1 MNIKLDTDSIRYIN
15 LFESTTGAHVK
26 DCLMEEEKII
36 FVVKS
41 GHASMAIGKNG
52 INVKNI
58 QRAIGKQ
65 VEIIEYS
72 EDPAQ
77 FVANVFRP
85 ISIENS
91 YISEKSDGRKILYIS
106 PSKNSVLT
114 KMKLKKARLLV
125 SRYFK
130 INSVEFG

>member
-1 MNIKLDTDSIRYIN
+1 
-15 LFESTTGAHVK
+15 
-26 DCLMEEEKII
+26 
-36 FVVKS
+36 
-41 GHASMAIGKNG
+41 
-52 INVKNI
+52 
-58 QRAIGKQ
+58 
-65 VEIIEYS
+65 
-72 EDPAQ
+72 
-77 FVANVFRP
+77 VFRP